1 MVDYLGSELTT
12 PTRLDQ
18 LERAL
23 GKLADRIDSHFG
35 TVAPVSNAISVD
47 HSVSRY
53 SDEERSSEEPDEAP
67 VMLIRDAATEIGI
80 QSPNDTFA
88 SPENQSHILSKG
100 FLSYSEAYQLLL
112 M

>member
-1 MVDYLGSELTT
+1 MIDYLGSELTA
-12 PTRLDQ
+12 PRLDR

-23 GKLADRIDSHFG
+23 GKLVDRIDSHLDA
-35 TVAPVSNAISVD
+35 VAPVSNPISMD
-47 HSVSRY
+47 DSASRDA
-53 SDEERSSEEPDEAP
+53 DEERSSEEPNEAP

-88 SPENQSHILSKG
+88 SPANQSHILSKG
-100 FLSYSEAYQLLL
+100 FLSYSEASQLLS